1 MFGSLKQN
9 PVALGLGGLALLVL
23 LSMSISIVPETKQA
37 IISSY
42 GQPLRVVNPYKPNQ
56 QFGDT
61 WAGLTFRIPFVEQ
74 IQWVDKRV
82 LSVSMQPQEVQSTD
96 RRRLRVDAFAR
107 FRIVKPAK
115 MYQAIRTEEALK
127 AQLQTI
133 LESRLRNELGKR
145 SFETLLSAERG
156 AVMDNIQ
163 ASLDRE
169 ARKYGAQI
177 IDVRIKRTDLPEGQ
191 SLQSAY
197 QRMQSA
203 QQQQAIAID
212 AEGQKEAQIIRAEAD
227 AKAAQIY
234 AQSYGKDADFYDF
247 YRSMQSYRRTFQ
259 QDSQNGDGN
268 TTVVLSTDNDYLRNF
283 RDGR

>member
-1 MFGSLKQN
+1 
-9 PVALGLGGLALLVL
+9 
-23 LSMSISIVPETKQA
+23 
-37 IISSY
+37 
-42 GQPLRVVNPYKPNQ
+42 
-56 QFGDT
+56 
-61 WAGLTFRIPFVEQ
+61 
-74 IQWVDKRV
+74 
-82 LSVSMQPQEVQSTD
+82 
-96 RRRLRVDAFAR
+96 
-107 FRIVKPAK
+107 

-227 AKAAQIY
+227 AKQRKSTRKAMARMRISTISTGRCSPIGGPSSRTARMATVPPPSCCRPTMIICATSARGANIDSRSSNAYWRFAKRTETHMEICSIGVHFFAA
-234 AQSYGKDADFYDF
+234 
-247 YRSMQSYRRTFQ
+247 RTIRF
-259 QDSQNGDGN
+259 
-268 TTVVLSTDNDYLRNF
+268 
-283 RDGR
+283 

>member
-1 MFGSLKQN
+1 MMFGSLRHN
-9 PVALGLGGLALLVL
+9 PIALGLVGFGLLVL
-23 LSMSISIVPETKQA
+23 LSMSVSIVPETKQA

-42 GQPLRVVNPYKPNQ
+42 GQVMRVENEYRKNEK
-56 QFGDT
+56 FGNTD
-61 WAGLTFRIPFVEQ
+61 AGLVWRVPFVEQ
-74 IQWVDKRV
+74 IQFVDKRV

-107 FRIVKPAK
+107 FRIVAPAK

-163 ASLDRE
+163 ATLDRE
-169 ARKYGAQI
+169 AGKYGAQI

-227 AKAAQIY
+227 
-234 AQSYGKDADFYDF
+234 
-247 YRSMQSYRRTFQ
+247 
-259 QDSQNGDGN
+259 
-268 TTVVLSTDNDYLRNF
+268 
-283 RDGR
+283 